1 MKGKPPTKGK
11 GGLLITTS
19 HQQPPAF
26 KYINTTLL
34 PTSTLQ
40 TSSQTSTMYYLAA
53 SYFE

>member
-34 PTSTLQ
+34 PTSNFLPKP
-40 TSSQTSTMYYLAA
+40 LEAP
-53 SYFE
+53 